1 MKSKKIVAVL
11 IALYI
16 IYSFTQTIS
25 EHKIISVN
33 RLYSPELNIT
43 SGQKIEVGDIVISEV
58 FIEKGGFL

>member
-25 EHKIISVN
+25 EYKIISVN
-33 RLYSPELNIT
+33 SLYSPELNIT

>member
-16 IYSFTQTIS
+16 IYSFTQTVS
-25 EHKIISVN
+25 EQKIISVN
-33 RLYSPELNIT
+33 SLYSPELNIT
-43 SGQKIEVGDIVISEV
+43 SGQKIDVGDIVISEV